1 MIKSSNKVVKLAFL
15 EGAEMLSFRNGADL
29 YPYCKDCL
37 HSEIIP
43 VATEPLGCTI
53 GDDPEVKAFSDEDK
67 EQPKDPSVE
76 KCPGFQGLAG
86 ATEGVGDMQSIE
98 SMLTT
103 ADVAEAGMIKELPAE
118 MRPHTEEDWKGMLE
132 EALED
137 LRSNN
142 PKEVGR
148 IQFAQDMLEKHDHKS
163 QQDPE
168 QEYDHFGELE
178 EHPSGNITH
187 PKKSVNLQFKQRR

>member
-1 MIKSSNKVVKLAFL
+1 MTLNPNRTVKLALL
-15 EGAEMLSFRNGADL
+15 EGAEMLSFRHGADL
-29 YPYCKDCL
+29 YPYCKDCV

-43 VATEPLGCTI
+43 VATEPLGCNI

-86 ATEGVGDMQSIE
+86 NTDGVGEMQSVE
-98 SMLTT
+98 GMLNT
-103 ADVAEAGMIKELPAE
+103 ADYSEAGMVKEMPAE
-118 MRPHTEEDWKGMLE
+118 VRPHSQEEWEEVLD

-137 LRSNN
+137 LKKSS
-142 PKEVGR
+142 PEEVGR
-148 IQFAQDMLEKHDHKS
+148 IQFAQDMVDKHEHKS

-168 QEYDHFGELE
+168 QEYDYFGELE
-178 EHPSGNITH
+178 EHPSGNITY
-187 PKKSVNLQFKQRR
+187 PKKSVNLQFNKRR